1 MGNLCKYQTKEIGE
15 EQFNRLENGINS
27 DQNLIINSPIEGE
40 SLFKLNKENKNFLVD
55 NKRYSNE
62 QLDNSFAPT
71 INQKSENF
79 FQFKQENNY
88 YDDINNDSVR
98 LRGTNKNKNLSSFS
112 SSLFYSSDDFEKLKN
127 KTYYIRSAF
136 ELINKIR
143 INPSFFSEQIKDAIK
158 YIKQEK
164 KVTTNP
170 ITGEKNE
177 QLRIIFKKKLKI
189 VLAKGEN
196 AFKEATDIL
205 KKKNPIQPLRFCEEI
220 IIPLPKNEEE
230 FEDKNILKKNAEELR
245 KNSPFHFE
253 YYYKDLIR
261 DPFISVLLMIV
272 DDFEIDAGKKR
283 ECLLNPELHYIGINS
298 KYIGKNFIAY
308 FSFAK

>member
-1 MGNLCKYQTKEIGE
+1 MGNLCKYHTKEIGE
-15 EQFNRLENGINS
+15 EQFNISENGINS
-27 DQNLIINSPIEGE
+27 DKNLIINSPIEGE
-40 SLFKLNKENKNFLVD
+40 SLFKLNKENKNLLVD
-55 NKRYSNE
+55 NIRYSNE

-71 INQKSENF
+71 INNKSDNF
-79 FQFKQENNY
+79 FQFKDEQNY
-88 YDDINNDSVR
+88 YDDMNNDLVR

-112 SSLFYSSDDFEKLKN
+112 SSLFYSSDDCEKLKN

-143 INPSFFSEQIKDAIK
+143 INPSSFSDQIEDGIK

-164 KVTTNP
+164 KIITNP

-177 QLRIIFKKKLKI
+177 KSRIIFKKKVKI

-196 AFKEATDIL
+196 AFREVADIL
-205 KKKNPIQPLRFCEEI
+205 QKKNPVQSLRFCEEI

-230 FEDKNILKKNAEELR
+230 FEDRNILKRNAEELR

-253 YYYKDLIR
+253 VYYKDLIR

>member
-1 MGNLCKYQTKEIGE
+1 MGNLCNNQPKEKGE
-15 EQFNRLENGINS
+15 EEFYEFQKGINS
-27 DQNLIINSPIEGE
+27 EPNLINKNPIEGD
-40 SLFKLNKENKNFLVD
+40 SIFFLNKQNKNLLGD
-55 NKRYSNE
+55 NTRYSNE
-62 QLDNSFAPT
+62 QIDNSFAQT
-71 INQKSENF
+71 INQKSQNF
-79 FQFKQENNY
+79 FQIKDQQNY
-88 YDDINNDSVR
+88 YDDMNNDSVR
-98 LRGTNKNKNLSSFS
+98 LRGTNKNNNLSTFT
-112 SSLFYSSDDFEKLKN
+112 SLFYSMDDFEKLKN
-127 KTYYIRSAF
+127 KTYYVRSAF

-143 INPSFFSEQIKDAIK
+143 INPSSFSKRIEDGIK
-158 YIKQEK
+158 YIKEEK
-164 KVTTNP
+164 KLITNP

-177 QLRIIFKKKLKI
+177 KSRIIFKKKVKI

-196 AFKEATDIL
+196 AFKEAAEIL
-205 KKKNPIQPLRFCEEI
+205 KKKNPVHLLSFCEEI

-230 FEDKNILKKNAEELR
+230 FQDSTFLKRNAEELR

-253 YYYKDLIR
+253 VYYKDLIR

-272 DDFEIDAGKKR
+272 DDFEIDNGKKR

>member
-1 MGNLCKYQTKEIGE
+1 MGNLCKNQPKEKGE
-15 EQFNRLENGINS
+15 EEFYEFQKGINS
-27 DQNLIINSPIEGE
+27 EPNLINKNPIEGD
-40 SLFKLNKENKNFLVD
+40 SIFFLNKQNKNLLGD
-55 NKRYSNE
+55 NTRYSNE
-62 QLDNSFAPT
+62 QIDNSFAQT
-71 INQKSENF
+71 INQKSQNF
-79 FQFKQENNY
+79 FQIKDQQNY
-88 YDDINNDSVR
+88 YDDMNNDSVR
-98 LRGTNKNKNLSSFS
+98 LRGTNKNNNLSTFT
-112 SSLFYSSDDFEKLKN
+112 SLFYSMDDFEKLKN
-127 KTYYIRSAF
+127 KTYYVRSAF

-143 INPSFFSEQIKDAIK
+143 INPSSFSKRIEDGIK
-158 YIKQEK
+158 YIKEEK
-164 KVTTNP
+164 KLITNP

-177 QLRIIFKKKLKI
+177 KSRIIFKKKVKI

-196 AFKEATDIL
+196 AFKEAAEIL
-205 KKKNPIQPLRFCEEI
+205 KKKNPVHPLSFCEEI

-230 FEDKNILKKNAEELR
+230 FQDSTFLKRNAEELR

-253 YYYKDLIR
+253 VYYKDLIR

>member
-1 MGNLCKYQTKEIGE
+1 MGNLCKNQPKEKGE
-15 EQFNRLENGINS
+15 EEFYEFQKGINS
-27 DQNLIINSPIEGE
+27 EPNLINKNPIEGD
-40 SLFKLNKENKNFLVD
+40 SIFFLNKQNKNLLGD
-55 NKRYSNE
+55 NTRYSNE
-62 QLDNSFAPT
+62 QIDNSFAQT
-71 INQKSENF
+71 INQKSQNF
-79 FQFKQENNY
+79 FQIKDQQNY
-88 YDDINNDSVR
+88 YDDMNNDSVR
-98 LRGTNKNKNLSSFS
+98 LRGTNKNNNLSTFT
-112 SSLFYSSDDFEKLKN
+112 SLFYSMDDFEKLKN
-127 KTYYIRSAF
+127 KTYYVRSAF

-143 INPSFFSEQIKDAIK
+143 INPSSFSKRIEDGIK
-158 YIKQEK
+158 YIKEEK
-164 KVTTNP
+164 KLITNP

-177 QLRIIFKKKLKI
+177 KSRIIFKKKVKI

-196 AFKEATDIL
+196 AFKEAAEIL
-205 KKKNPIQPLRFCEEI
+205 KKKNPVHPLSFCEEI

-230 FEDKNILKKNAEELR
+230 FQDSTFLKRNAEELR

-253 YYYKDLIR
+253 VYYKDLIR

-283 ECLLNPELHYIGINS
+283 ECLLNPQLKYIGINS

>member
-15 EQFNRLENGINS
+15 EEFDKKQNGINS
-27 DQNLIINSPIEGE
+27 ESNLIINSPIEGD
-40 SLFKLNKENKNFLVD
+40 SLFKINKEKKTLLGD
-55 NKRYSNE
+55 NIRYSNE
-62 QLDNSFAPT
+62 QINNSIAPT
-71 INQKSENF
+71 INNKSDNF
-79 FQFKQENNY
+79 FQFKDEQNY
-88 YDDINNDSVR
+88 YDDMNNDLVR
-98 LRGTNKNKNLSSFS
+98 LRGTNKKNNLSSS
-112 SSLFYSSDDFEKLKN
+112 SFLCYSTDDLQKLKN
-127 KTYYIRSAF
+127 KTYYVRTVF

-143 INPSFFSEQIKDAIK
+143 INPSSFSEKIEDGIK
-158 YIKQEK
+158 YIKKEK
-164 KVTTNP
+164 KIITNP

-177 QLRIIFKKKLKI
+177 QLRIIFKNKLKV

-196 AFKEATDIL
+196 AFREVANIL
-205 KKKNPIQPLRFCEEI
+205 QKKNPVQPLRFCEEI

-230 FEDKNILKKNAEELR
+230 FEDKNILKRNAEELR

-261 DPFISVLLMIV
+261 EPFISVLLMIV

>member
-1 MGNLCKYQTKEIGE
+1 MGNLCNNQPKEKGE
-15 EQFNRLENGINS
+15 EEFYEFQKGINS
-27 DQNLIINSPIEGE
+27 EPNLINKNPIEGD
-40 SLFKLNKENKNFLVD
+40 SIFFLNKQNKNLLGD
-55 NKRYSNE
+55 NTRYSNE
-62 QLDNSFAPT
+62 QIDNSFAQT
-71 INQKSENF
+71 INQKSQNF
-79 FQFKQENNY
+79 FQIKDQQNY
-88 YDDINNDSVR
+88 YDDMNNDSVR
-98 LRGTNKNKNLSSFS
+98 LRGTNKNNNLSTFT
-112 SSLFYSSDDFEKLKN
+112 SLFYSMDDFEKLKN
-127 KTYYIRSAF
+127 KTYYVRSAF

-143 INPSFFSEQIKDAIK
+143 INPSSFSKRIEDGIK
-158 YIKQEK
+158 YIKEEK
-164 KVTTNP
+164 KLITNP

-177 QLRIIFKKKLKI
+177 KSKIIFKKKVKI

-196 AFKEATDIL
+196 AFKEAAEIL
-205 KKKNPIQPLRFCEEI
+205 KKKNPVHPLSFCEEI

-230 FEDKNILKKNAEELR
+230 FQDSTFLKRNAEELR

-253 YYYKDLIR
+253 VYYKDLIR